1 MRLPRSV
8 WVGALLA
15 LSLATSAGEKRAVRF
30 CAVGDVLL
38 DRGVRMAIKKDGP
51 EALLLDVTPILKGT
65 DLALFNLECPVSD
78 LGDLVTKRYSF
89 RGDPSALPAL
99 KNAGLNI
106 AGLANNHT
114 LDCGREALLDTIAR
128 LEGAGIMTVGAGKDQ
143 ESAERG
149 RIIAVHGVKVAIL
162 AFAAMPIE
170 GMVEAPEKPSLARA
184 SEETVSRAIGRAK
197 RKAHMVVVTF
207 HWGPEFQGVPSVNQ
221 RALAHLAVESGADL
235 VLGHHPH
242 VLQGIERYRGK
253 LIVYS
258 LGSFLFDLHR
268 PEARLSAIFVCTLGK
283 KGVTDAQIIP
293 VIADPAHPRPASGE
307 EATEVLERIASLS
320 DGGGAIL
327 VRATGHL
334 QLH

>member
-1 MRLPRSV
+1 
-8 WVGALLA
+8 
-15 LSLATSAGEKRAVRF
+15 
-30 CAVGDVLL
+30 
-38 DRGVRMAIKKDGP
+38 
-51 EALLLDVTPILKGT
+51 
-65 DLALFNLECPVSD
+65 
-78 LGDLVTKRYSF
+78 
-89 RGDPSALPAL
+89 
-99 KNAGLNI
+99 
-106 AGLANNHT
+106 
-114 LDCGREALLDTIAR
+114 
-128 LEGAGIMTVGAGKDQ
+128 MTVGAGKDQ

-197 RKAHMVVVTF
+197 RKAHLVVVTF
-207 HWGPEFQGVPSVNQ
+207 HWGPEFQGVRSVNQ

-268 PEARLSAIFVCTLGK
+268 PEARLSAIFVCALGK

-327 VRATGHL
+327 VRATDHL
-334 QLH
+334 ELH